1 MAHPFYFSCYTKVL
15 VFSLLLFLFLSLC
28 STSYSKPQLVS
39 TRTSTRV
46 SSRRILEVEEEEQQ
60 DEKPLKKKTTTT
72 QSTKNQTKLIK
83 PNTTPSSKNQ
93 TKITKSSNLSTKNQT
108 KTIKSNN
115 TISLKNQTKSNATST
130 KTIKSNNLSPK
141 NQTKQLKVSSKE
153 SPKTTPTDT
162 GLKKKLNSTTSAST
176 PKSKKLNSTSKATT
190 PVSTSS
196 KKSLDLVKASNKTT
210 KATATATATDKQT
223 KSKTTTQPHDATKQ
237 QSKKPAKQAPPGWFI
252 DEEEDDDMVS
262 ISEFRDL
269 PNKFQRTLIPDLER
283 ITTTSK
289 AYLTKANDEITKG
302 FKPYVGN
309 KYAPTVAAVASC
321 AFILIPLLLVSLLCT
336 RIKAFFSLQKILIFI
351 QVYLSIY
358 FTILCVSSLV
368 TGIEPLKFLYS
379 VSHSTYLCLQVL
391 QTLAYVF
398 YLLLLLMF
406 LVLVFSTECGLGLK
420 FLGLAQVFVGFAV
433 GLHYYVTV
441 FHRVVLRQPP
451 KTSWKVH
458 GIYATCFLLICV
470 LAGADNRRKKAY
482 VENDGEEGKKN

>member
-28 STSYSKPQLVS
+28 STSYSKPQLES
-39 TRTSTRV
+39 TSRSTRV
-46 SSRRILEVEEEEQQ
+46 SSRRILEVEKEEQ

-72 QSTKNQTKLIK
+72 QTKLIKSNTTTPSKNQTKTTK
-83 PNTTPSSKNQ
+83 PSNLSSKNQ
-93 TKITKSSNLSTKNQT
+93 TK
-108 KTIKSNN
+108 TIESNN
-115 TISLKNQTKSNATST
+115 TISIKNQTKSNATPT
-130 KTIKSNNLSPK
+130 KTIKSNNLYFK
-141 NQTKQLKVSSKE
+141 DQTKQLKVSTKE

-162 GLKKKLNSTTSAST
+162 AVKKKLNSTTT

-196 KKSLDLVKASNKTT
+196 KKPLDLVKASNKTT
-210 KATATATATDKQT
+210 KATATDKQT
-223 KSKTTTQPHDATKQ
+223 KSKTSQSHDTKQ

-252 DEEEDDDMVS
+252 DDEDDDDLVS

-358 FTILCVSSLV
+358 FTILCVS
-368 TGIEPLKFLYS
+368 
-379 VSHSTYLCLQVL
+379 
-391 QTLAYVF
+391 
-398 YLLLLLMF
+398 
-406 LVLVFSTECGLGLK
+406 
-420 FLGLAQVFVGFAV
+420 
-433 GLHYYVTV
+433 
-441 FHRVVLRQPP
+441 
-451 KTSWKVH
+451 
-458 GIYATCFLLICV
+458 
-470 LAGADNRRKKAY
+470 
-482 VENDGEEGKKN
+482 